1 MNSKTLFFKSLIG
14 LFLVLVIASG
24 SFAAENG
31 QVVDEFFPEG
41 LVDAEQRY
49 VDTANLHGKIFA
61 LYFSASWCRGC
72 AAFSRILVPFRDR
85 HHENFEVV
93 MLGFDNSAEDMFAYM
108 KNYSMLWPAVAW
120 ESPIRT
126 ALKEKFAV
134 SEIPKL
140 IVVAPNGQVITT
152 DGYKQ
157 IEHMGDAALD
167 NWLKVSGLP
176 AK

>member
-1 MNSKTLFFKSLIG
+1 MNSKTVIFRSLVS
-14 LFLVLVIASG
+14 LFLLFAIVSG
-24 SFAAENG
+24 AFAAGNS
-31 QVVDEFFPEG
+31 QAVDEFFPEG
-41 LVDAEQRY
+41 LIDADQHY
-49 VDTANLHGKIFA
+49 VDSAGLHGKVFA

-140 IVVAPNGQVITT
+140 IVLSPEGQVITT

-157 IEHMGDAALD
+157 IEHMGDAALE
-167 NWLKVSGLP
+167 NWLKMSGLP